1 MPRFEPFYVVFGDWT
16 TNSKKLVLGKE
27 LLKSKERDLCCHLC
41 RIISVCT
48 YLSNLAVPAG
58 VNAEIVFKILMHLY
72 NTLNSLT
79 KYFLRIS
86 SKINPAFQSAR
97 FEYVLKVSGKQLSR
111 KVYEFILY
119 IEEGPD
125 TDDEAAQKKK
135 SANPNTLKTK
145 ILRETRLIPKLV
157 YEMEQFG
164 KNVITLSNKTKI
176 DLSKYVG
183 LGTSR
188 DFRIK
193 APELKQALEDV
204 ARNLDETVVSDEN
217 EEESL
222 SGQIEEENV
231 EEEEMEVDE
240 EESRSDEVPPK
251 KKSKK

>member
-1 MPRFEPFYVVFGDWT
+1 MCP
-16 TNSKKLVLGKE
+16 GKE
-27 LLKSKERDLCCHLC
+27 FLKSKERDVCCHLC
-41 RIISVCT
+41 RIISICT
-48 YLSNLAVPAG
+48 YLSNLTIPAG
-58 VNAEIVFKILMHLY
+58 VNAETVFKILIHLY

-97 FEYVLKVSGKQLSR
+97 FEHVLKVSGKPLS
-111 KVYEFILY
+111 KIVYEFILY
-119 IEEGPD
+119 IEEGPQS
-125 TDDEAAQKKK
+125 DDESTQKKK
-135 SANPNTLKTK
+135 SANPNVLKTK

-164 KNVITLSNKTKI
+164 RNVIALSNKTKI

-193 APELKQALEDV
+193 APELKQALEKD
-204 ARNLDETVVSDEN
+204 ARNLDETIMSDANEDEN
-217 EEESL
+217 LNEQNED
-222 SGQIEEENV
+222 ENA
-231 EEEEMEVDE
+231 EEEETMEVDE
-240 EESRSDEVPPK
+240 EEQSPNDEVPPK